1 MSTEK
6 EEVGDLLKRI
16 DELIDIF
23 KILSEDMK
31 EISTDLRT
39 AIGAVKPEIPATT
52 PPRTREAPAV
62 SGTIDDV
69 QRVFPQELAGMLYFE
84 ESGEYIIVKPRQYLG
99 SDNFARIASI
109 VRDELRGE
117 YISAGRDSHFRVPRK
132 T

>member
-31 EISTDLRT
+31 EISSDLRT
-39 AIGAVKPEIPATT
+39 AIGAVKPQIPPTG
-52 PPRTREAPAV
+52 PPRTLETPPA
-62 SGTIDDV
+62 SRTIDDI

-84 ESGEYIIVKPRQYLG
+84 ESGEYIIIKPRQYLG

-117 YISAGRDSHFRVPRK
+117 YISAGRDSHFRVYKK